1 MLIFQV
7 CDKFE
12 LSSSAVTCLRYGGK
26 YYRVSIRNVVL
37 LLAGKEFWKS
47 VKIWQRYCHESGG
60 CLFRGTHCNLGQTG
74 PFNFP

>member
-37 LLAGKEFWKS
+37 LLAGKEF
-47 VKIWQRYCHESGG
+47 
-60 CLFRGTHCNLGQTG
+60 
-74 PFNFP
+74 